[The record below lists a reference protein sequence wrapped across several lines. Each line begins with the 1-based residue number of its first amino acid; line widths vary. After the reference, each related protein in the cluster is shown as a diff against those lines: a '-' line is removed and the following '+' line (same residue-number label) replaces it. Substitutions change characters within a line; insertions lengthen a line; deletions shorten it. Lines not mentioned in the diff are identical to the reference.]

1 MNMKVV
7 RKSMSGGFFNRIGRK
22 LFGRRDV
29 LTSANMKSS
38 YQKCYDSILT
48 IHHRVMVSTGEER
61 ERGLEDSVLNSAAIQ
76 GFCDALEYYPSSIS
90 KAALAIDYIANFHP
104 FVEGN
109 KRTAFEVA
117 VALLRKG
124 GLELNDDDETF
135 NFIKD
140 VAWGK
145 YDREDIE
152 VWLRCNT
159 HLSIL

>member
-1 MNMKVV
+1 MNVMDESMEDIFVV
-7 RKSMSGGFFNRIGRK
+7 IGAIIAVIAIAAIA
-22 LFGRRDV
+22 FV
-29 LTSANMKSS
+29 
-38 YQKCYDSILT
+38 
-48 IHHRVMVSTGEER
+48 
-61 ERGLEDSVLNSAAIQ
+61 SAAIQ
-76 GFCDALEYYPSSIS
+76 GFCDALEYYPNSIS

-159 HLSIL
+159 HLSNL